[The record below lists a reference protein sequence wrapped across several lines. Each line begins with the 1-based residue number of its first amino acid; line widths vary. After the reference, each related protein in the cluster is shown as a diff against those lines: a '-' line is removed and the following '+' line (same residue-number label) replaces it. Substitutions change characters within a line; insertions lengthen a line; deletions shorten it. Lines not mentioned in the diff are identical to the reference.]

1 MRKSTLSLLLAFLP
15 TLTACQDSDA
25 AALRIRLAAD
35 LSGEI
40 NASALSLPADPAPLE
55 SASSG
60 VEWRDRARLLFS
72 AGRFEHLSRLAIE
85 DLRFTPSAT
94 PEGLTVL
101 RVALPRGEG
110 ARWYKLFTTAEAE
123 RRQRLVR
130 ALDPE
135 GRADKIGAQVKIV
148 VRTPGPISS
157 SGLRPSV
164 RGAKAE
170 HGKEEATLTI
180 SLEALQA
187 GDAELA
193 WDIVW

>member
-1 MRKSTLSLLLAFLP
+1 MRTSTLSLVLALLPSIA
-15 TLTACQDSDA
+15 ACQDSDA
-25 AALRIRLAAD
+25 AALRIRLQAD

-40 NASALSLPADPAPLE
+40 NASALSLPEDPAPLE

-72 AGRFEHLSRLAIE
+72 AGRFEHLSKLAIE
-85 DLRFTPSAT
+85 DLRFSPSTT

-101 RVALPRGEG
+101 RIVLPRGEQ

-135 GRADKIGAQVKIV
+135 GRADKIGAQVKV
-148 VRTPGPISS
+148 VIRTPSPISS

-170 HGKEEATLTI
+170 HGKEEATLTV

-187 GDAELA
+187 GEAELV
-193 WDIVW
+193 WDVVW